1 MIGIFKS
8 ETMTKK
14 KERKMQ
20 DLFENIVIKRTFQ
33 MPNSETFNI
42 PAIKDFIQNNIKKEW
57 YIADPFARNNKIAN
71 ITNDIDVDTE
81 AFFHMDALDFLKSLH
96 TNSIDCVL
104 YDPPYS
110 PRQIKEVYTRLDK
123 SVSWTDTNAS
133 FWSNQKKEISRIV
146 KRGGV
151 VFSFGWN
158 SNGIGKKY
166 GFAMRKI
173 LLVNHGGQH
182 NDTICTLEEKVNDYN
197 ET

>member
-1 MIGIFKS
+1 MK
-8 ETMTKK
+8 
-14 KERKMQ
+14 
-20 DLFENIVIKRTFQ
+20 DLFENIFIKRTFQ

-81 AFFHMDALDFLKSLH
+81 AFFHMDALEFLKSLH

-182 NDTICTLEEKVNDYN
+182 NDTICTLEEKVNDYK
-197 ET
+197 EAK